1 MCYNPAPAPSPF
13 VAGWEPDVA
22 VIYSIGHSNHTVEQ
36 LIALLRAHQ
45 VRILADVRSSAWSA
59 RNPQFN
65 GPSLREALENAGIA
79 YVPLQNLGGKP
90 RDPGLYQRNGLPDY
104 DRIASSQAFRA
115 GLEQLE
121 KMAETDRTAM
131 LCAEA
136 DPAECH
142 RERLVAPELR
152 KRGHEVRHI
161 LADGSLAP
169 QSGQTALEL

>member
-1 MCYNPAPAPSPF
+1 M
-13 VAGWEPDVA
+13 A
-22 VIYSIGHSNHTVEQ
+22 VIYSIGHSNHTLEQ
-36 LIALLRAHQ
+36 LIALLQAHK

-65 GPSLREALENAGIA
+65 EPHLREALEKAGIA
-79 YVPLQNLGGKP
+79 YVSLQNLGGKP

-104 DRIASSQAFRA
+104 DRIAASQPFRT

-121 KMAETDRTAM
+121 QLAESNRTAM

-152 KRGHEVRHI
+152 RRGHEVRHI

-169 QSGQTALEL
+169 QSGQTALDL